1 MFAYVLLSETPTQN
15 ALLLYLKM
23 LRAAGLEISEEDR
36 QCRET
41 LVESFGLSKNVSTVP
56 LQPSFRGAFARKHR
70 GDLSQSTL
78 HDRRRVVA
86 ELRLCTDSLV
96 EST

>member
-1 MFAYVLLSETPTQN
+1 MRLCVCYVLLSETPTQKTHYYSN
-15 ALLLYLKM
+15 LKM
-23 LRAAGLEISEEDR
+23 LRAAGLEISKEDR
-36 QCRET
+36 KRCRET

-78 HDRRRVVA
+78 QDCRRIIA
-86 ELRLCTDSLV
+86 N
-96 EST
+96 